1 MSRPALAVAASV
13 AGVAISIYLTI
24 LHYAGTVPAC
34 PVSGHINCE
43 AVLSSRYG
51 VIAGTTIPTSAAG
64 IVWFAVSALLW
75 LRPLGRLQLAW
86 SLIGMAT
93 VLYLVYVEIVAL
105 GAICLWCTAAHVL
118 VLLILLIALTPWPE
132 RTEVEQ

>member
-75 LRPLGRLQLAW
+75 LRPLGRLQLVW
-86 SLIGMAT
+86 SVIGMAT